1 MNYKK
6 RLALIMGCGV
16 IVICGVIVGIM
27 VKRNVDSESTQY
39 SIDDIQNVNITDA
52 DREDMYYSYLE
63 KTMSENITDIDGIV
77 DCEMHINYSDEDVDS
92 VDVSIVT
99 EAGENSFSETDI
111 LSYISKALEIS
122 VEDISLSIS

>member
-16 IVICGVIVGIM
+16 IVICGVIAGIM